1 MIGGLSDYTIETITT
16 ILSKRHDIK
25 EAILFGSRA
34 KGNYREGSDIDLSLI
49 TDDSFGYHDLLRLQ
63 GDFDDSNLP
72 YYFDVNIFG
81 KLSNNDLRE
90 HIIRVG
96 KVLYTSK

>member
-1 MIGGLSDYTIETITT
+1 MLGGLSEYTINTITA
-16 ILSKRHDIK
+16 ILAKRPAIK

-49 TDDSFGYHDLLRLQ
+49 TDDSFGYHDLLHLK

-72 YYFDVNIFG
+72 YYFDVNIL
-81 KLSNNDLRE
+81 KTLKNESLRD
-90 HIIRVG
+90 HITRVG
-96 KVLYTSK
+96 KVLYKA